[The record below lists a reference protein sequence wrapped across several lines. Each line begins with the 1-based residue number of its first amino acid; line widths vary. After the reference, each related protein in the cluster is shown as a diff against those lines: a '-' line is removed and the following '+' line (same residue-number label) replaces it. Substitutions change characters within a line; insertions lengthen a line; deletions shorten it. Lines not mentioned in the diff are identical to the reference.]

1 MGEEVEEVAGLSN
14 YKMLMMMMMGIRR
27 MEVVEVEAEVASQ
40 IGCKM

>member
-27 MEVVEVEAEVASQ
+27 MEVVEAEVASQ